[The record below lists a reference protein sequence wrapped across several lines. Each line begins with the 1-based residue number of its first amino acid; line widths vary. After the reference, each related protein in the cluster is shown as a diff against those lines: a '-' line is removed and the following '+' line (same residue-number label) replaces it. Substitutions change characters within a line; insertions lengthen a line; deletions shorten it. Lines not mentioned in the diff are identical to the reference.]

1 VYRPNCPHEIAQQGE
16 RKLMRWFRSNTRSG
30 VATALFVL
38 LVQFAVTFSHVHLD
52 GLILPLRP
60 NYLALLN
67 AQQTYQQAL
76 LSVVQAEAARYGDT
90 VALVQALGGGW
101 WNRADAKPEPPL
113 SIVDIFR

>member
-1 VYRPNCPHEIAQQGE
+1 MINAFQNVADTLHAIYSDALLLQKAEASERAASKSLEIT
-16 RKLMRWFRSNTRSG
+16 RKRLELG
-30 VATALFVL
+30 
-38 LVQFAVTFSHVHLD
+38 D
-52 GLILPLRP
+52 I

-76 LSVVQAEAARYGDT
+76 LSVVQAEAARYADT
-90 VALVQALGGGW
+90 VALFQALGGGR